1 MRPTPT
7 RAPWWRPLEEL
18 RAASALLTRVPVP
31 GPSPTGGGAST
42 FGLVGALVGATGSVP
57 ILLVGDTAP
66 LAAAGLALAAMALV
80 TGALHLDGLA
90 DTADA
95 LASIGP
101 GAAERAR
108 SDPRIG
114 AAGAV
119 AVALIVVLDAGW
131 LAALLERSGV
141 MAAALACVSAAAAS
155 RATVVVLVTMAP
167 SGRRGAS
174 GGWFSS
180 AAGPS
185 SALIAG
191 ASATLVVILMAVA
204 TDDVALASGAVA
216 GSVAGLG
223 AGLWL
228 VHARAGIDGDL
239 LGATVEIASMSVLGA
254 TVLLA
259 A

>member
-1 MRPTPT
+1 MRPALTM
-7 RAPWWRPLEEL
+7 APRWRPLEEL
-18 RAASALLTRVPVP
+18 RAAIALLTRLPVP
-31 GPSPTGGGAST
+31 GPSPTSGGASA
-42 FGLVGALVGATGSVP
+42 FGLVGAVVGATGGIP

-95 LASIGP
+95 LAAMGP

-114 AAGAV
+114 AAGGV

-131 LAALLERSGV
+131 LAALVERSGV
-141 MAAALACVSAAAAS
+141 LAAALACVSAGAAS
-155 RATVVVLVTMAP
+155 RATVVVLVTLAP

-180 AAGPS
+180 TAGPRA
-185 SALIAG
+185 ALIAG
-191 ASATLVVILMAVA
+191 ASAALVVILVAVA
-204 TDDVALASGAVA
+204 AADVALASGAVA
-216 GSVAGLG
+216 GSLAGLG

-228 VHARAGIDGDL
+228 IHARAGIDGDL

-259 A
+259 S